1 MNEVQMRKAITDM
14 SNSKEYLSL
23 KKYYAEESLFKTLH
37 MSREEKVHSNFIA
50 WLLNPLAS
58 HELNYLSLQ
67 KFLQML
73 AVVSEKDINNQ
84 SYFPKDLVDKFL
96 LEDISLTDKCEVMA
110 EVPTGTIADFDKKGR
125 IDILIH
131 LCFKDSSK
139 ILPIIIENKVLSTE
153 NKENDNKKQTQK
165 YLEWGKVR
173 YSDTTKYENPIYVF
187 LAPDYER
194 DIKCACEDF
203 IKLSYQNL
211 VNYFIEPCLLNVVNE
226 QAKYLI
232 ENYLRCLNN
241 STVNSELSFKEKRIM
256 AFTTKEKELLEK
268 FYEKNKDIFD
278 AVLTMLS
285 TDEDLSDADR
295 DKMKA
300 VVKIASSRDYSEYLF
315 DGKKYRK
322 NRLVLAVVNSY
333 VNSNP
338 TISFDDLK
346 KVFPDELQGSN
357 GVVRLLKDV
366 PEKQRKLGDGNKRY
380 FAKPEEII
388 ILSSGEV
395 LVSDQWG
402 LGNIERFI
410 EHVEKTLGYIIT
422 KN

>member
-110 EVPTGTIADFDKKGR
+110 EVPTGAIADFDKKGR

>member
-1 MNEVQMRKAITDM
+1 M
-14 SNSKEYLSL
+14 SNSKEYLAL
-23 KKYYAEESLFKTLH
+23 RKYYAEESVFKTLH
-37 MSREEKVHSNFIA
+37 ISRDEKVHSNFIA
-50 WLLNPLAS
+50 WLLNSNSS
-58 HELNYLSLQ
+58 HELNYLPLK
-67 KFLQML
+67 KFLQTL
-73 AVVSEKDINNQ
+73 AVVSEKDINNK
-84 SYFPKDLVDKFL
+84 SYFPKNLSDNFL
-96 LEDISLTDKCEVMA
+96 LEDCLLTGDCEVMA
-110 EVPTGTIADFDKKGR
+110 EVPTGAIAGFDKKGR

-131 LCFKDSSK
+131 LNFKNSSK
-139 ILPIIIENKVLSTE
+139 MLPIIIENKVLSTE
-153 NKENDNKKQTQK
+153 NNENDNKKQTQK
-165 YLEWGKVR
+165 YLEWGKIR
-173 YSDTTKYENPIYVF
+173 YLDAAKYEKPIYVF
-187 LAPDYER
+187 LAPDFER
-194 DIKCACEDF
+194 DIKCACEEF

-211 VNYFIEPCLLNVVNE
+211 VDYFIEPCLLNVVDE
-226 QAKYLI
+226 KSKYLI

-241 STVNSELSFKEKRIM
+241 STLKNELSVKEKRIM
-256 AFTTKEKELLEK
+256 GFPSKEKELLEK
-268 FYEKNKDIFD
+268 FYEKNKDLFD

-315 DGKKYRK
+315 EGNKYRK

-338 TISFDDLK
+338 TISFVDLN
-346 KVFPDELQGSN
+346 KVFPDDLQGSN

-388 ILSSGEV
+388 TLHSGEEV

-402 LGNIERFI
+402 LGNIEKFI
-410 EHVEKTLGYIIT
+410 EHVEKKLGYIIR
-422 KN
+422 KD